1 MPQGNPRAGEL
12 YLHFKQKLYQIITVA
27 EHSETGE
34 KLVIYQALYGTFRTY
49 ARPLAMFIS
58 PVDREKY
65 PDAGQR
71 FRFQLVEPEADENLI
86 KEQEADNRI
95 FQKPEQLT
103 EQEDKASR
111 HSSDWDSGAALEQTA
126 GQEQEVYSPEEKLM
140 AFFDA
145 ETMEEKYKILLD
157 MREDITDRMINNM
170 AVVLDVV
177 IEEGPLDRRYEEL
190 KTCIRTFRR
199 YESSRLR

>member
-1 MPQGNPRAGEL
+1 MPQGNPRPGEL

-34 KLVIYQALYGTFRTY
+34 KLVIYQALYGTFQTY

-71 FRFQLVEPEADENLI
+71 FRFQLVEPEVDNKRI
-86 KEQEADNRI
+86 KEEKVDNRI
-95 FQKPEQLT
+95 FQKPDQLT
-103 EQEDKASR
+103 GQADGSSEPEGGDVSEKA
-111 HSSDWDSGAALEQTA
+111 A
-126 GQEQEVYSPEEKLM
+126 GQESCSPEEKLM

-145 ETMEEKYKILLD
+145 ETMEEKYKLLLD

-170 AVVLDVV
+170 AVALDVV
-177 IEEGPLDRRYEEL
+177 IEEGALDRRYEEL
-190 KTCIRTFRR
+190 KTCIRTFQK
-199 YESSRLR
+199 YEGSRLR

>member
-1 MPQGNPRAGEL
+1 MPQGSPRPGEL

-34 KLVIYQALYGTFRTY
+34 PLVIYQALYGKFQTY

-65 PDAGQR
+65 PNVGQR
-71 FRFQLVEPEADENLI
+71 FRFQLVEMEEHFGETDSG
-86 KEQEADNRI
+86 KSYEQNQIAGQEREEI
-95 FQKPEQLT
+95 SSQPT
-103 EQEDKASR
+103 EQEEAGTLRQPIKEEGS
-111 HSSDWDSGAALEQTA
+111 AAH
-126 GQEQEVYSPEEKLM
+126 SPEEKLM

-145 ETMEEKYKILLD
+145 ETMEEKYRLLLD
-157 MREDITDRMINNM
+157 MRDCINDRMINNM
-170 AVVLDVV
+170 AVALDVV
-177 IEEGPLDRRYEEL
+177 IEEGPLDRRFEEL
-190 KTCIRTFRR
+190 KTCIRTFRK